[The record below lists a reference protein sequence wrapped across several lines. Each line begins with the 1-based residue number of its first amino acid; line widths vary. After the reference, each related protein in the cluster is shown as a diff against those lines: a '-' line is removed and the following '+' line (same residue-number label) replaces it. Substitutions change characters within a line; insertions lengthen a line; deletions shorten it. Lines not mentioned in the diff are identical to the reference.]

1 MTRLQKRVARLQ
13 GDLIRRVERT
23 KDEKGFA
30 MLTAISFIILMAGL
44 TVVLLSVV
52 LGQLTPTY
60 LDQKT
65 TKTVYSAQAGIQA
78 TLAVFRSIGT
88 APTYVYGDPSKLP
101 CSFTSNTTGATAG
114 GNQYAVSVAYYSADP
129 SGLTGAALTAINIPC
144 ISSAGGLLVSPAY
157 AVITS
162 IGQSPAIPG
171 SSNPAH
177 GNRTIVATYKFQ
189 VSNVNIPG
197 GKIYDSSQNYCVN
210 AVSNTTVGSQ
220 VKFLA
225 KASCTNNA
233 TSLWIY
239 GPNYELELA
248 DSIANETP
256 SYPNGLCMTAPIGVY
271 PLGNPQTVATQN
283 VLLEPCQTSVSANG
297 TATAG
302 WNQLWQW
309 TGSYSW
315 FVQQSTITNGASNEC
330 LATGGAT
337 NLSGLNVIVQNGCNG
352 TFLPDSQVGAGAA
365 SKATNELVN
374 YSDFGR
380 CADVTNEQIASTN
393 MISYPCK
400 QDPSGQGG
408 FTWNQKWYYNEP
420 ATGSTSTV
428 TAIYVWL
435 SDNSANAYCLKSAG
449 TLGSTPTFVSCPNP
463 ALAATPAALKLLLP
477 ASELWTRNSTASP
490 YTYSFIDY
498 TTNNCLT
505 ADANAP
511 WPSNTDIL
519 MLDLTKCTTAT
530 TKTATTPTQAMQ
542 QWNAPSTHSSTGV
555 NGYREA
561 NGQ

>member
-1 MTRLQKRVARLQ
+1 MTRIQKRLARLRR
-13 GDLIRRVERT
+13 DLVRRVEQS

-30 MLTAISFIILMAGL
+30 LLTAISFIVLMAGL
-44 TVVLLSVV
+44 TVVLLSVL
-52 LGQLTPTY
+52 LGQIAPTY

-65 TKTVYSAQAGIQA
+65 TRTVYSAQAGIQA
-78 TLAVFRSIGT
+78 TLAIFRSIGT

-101 CSFTSNTTGATAG
+101 CAFTSDTTGSSSD
-114 GNQYAVSVAYYSADP
+114 GNTYAVSIQYYSADP
-129 SGLTGAALTAINIPC
+129 SALTGQALTDAQINCSLTAGLT
-144 ISSAGGLLVSPAY
+144 VSPAY
-157 AVITS
+157 AVITAV
-162 IGQSPAIPG
+162 GGAPAVPG
-171 SSNPAH
+171 SSNIQH

-210 AVSNTTVGSQ
+210 AVSNTTVGSAIQ
-220 VKFLA
+220 FVS
-225 KASCTNNA
+225 KASCTNKA

-271 PLGNPQTVATQN
+271 PLGDPQTVATQN
-283 VLLEPCQTSVSANG
+283 VLLEPCQTGVSPNG

-315 FVQQSTITNGASNEC
+315 YVQQSTITNGQSNEC
-330 LATGGAT
+330 LSTGGAT
-337 NLSGLNVIVQNGCNG
+337 NLSGVNVTVQNGCNG

-380 CADVTNEQIASTN
+380 CADVTSEQIASTN

-420 ATGSTSTV
+420 ATGATSTQ
-428 TAIYVWL
+428 TAIYVWQY
-435 SDNSANAYCLKSAG
+435 DNPATAYCLKSAG
-449 TLGSTPTFVSCPNP
+449 TVGSTPVFVSCPNP
-463 ALAATPAALKLLLP
+463 AVATSVTALKLLLP
-477 ASELWTRNSTASP
+477 ASEIWTRNSTASP

-498 TTNNCLT
+498 TNNNCLT

-511 WPSNTDIL
+511 WPNNTDIL
-519 MLDLTKCTTAT
+519 MIDLTKCTVASTA
-530 TKTATTPTQAMQ
+530 TATTPTQAMQ

-555 NGYREA
+555 GGYKEA
-561 NGQ
+561 LGQ